1 MEGHGKEREYVA
13 VSLLQAGDVSCW
25 WRVALLFPFSSV
37 LWLDTSGAS
46 VLLYSG
52 RPPAHAPWSKPT
64 FYKIISHVYTHKRM
78 SPIIWQPAG
87 LLAVWSGVTGSSSR
101 RWVDGCLPR
110 CGFLRALTGCTIPL
124 TNQTPPPQRPATILL
139 KCKNHGWAVR
149 GMTVRLISSG
159 DAGVN
164 VVGEERLGD
173 WEGF

>member
-64 FYKIISHVYTHKRM
+64 FYKIISHVYTHKRTHPYM
-78 SPIIWQPAG
+78 GKHVTHHLAACRAAG
-87 LLAVWSGVTGSSSR
+87 CVIRGYRQQQQQAVGGWVPSQMWLPQGLDRVYNSSYKSNASTSKT
-101 RWVDGCLPR
+101 CYH
-110 CGFLRALTGCTIPL
+110 PL
-124 TNQTPPPQRPATILL
+124 E
-139 KCKNHGWAVR
+139 
-149 GMTVRLISSG
+149 M
-159 DAGVN
+159 
-164 VVGEERLGD
+164 
-173 WEGF
+173 